1 MSTKK
6 KQDRMAWFKM
16 DAGKFLVDTLGYSPT
31 HRGIY
36 ASLMCLYWINGNRI
50 TEDETTLRRK
60 LGITTEEENQALKE
74 VLAEFFPGNDHRDL
88 DEQLEAVK
96 ETSRM
101 QSEKAK
107 SRHAARS
114 SAVDEDLTDF

>member
-1 MSTKK
+1 MSAKK

-16 DAGKFLVDTLGYSPT
+16 DAGKFLVDTLGYSPI

-36 ASLMCLYWINGNRI
+36 ASLMCLYWVNGNRI
-50 TEDETTLRRK
+50 TEDETSLRRK
-60 LGITTEEENQALKE
+60 LGITTEEEVQALAE
-74 VLAEFFPGNDHRDL
+74 VLAEFFPGNDHSDL
-88 DEQLEAVK
+88 DGQLEAVK

-107 SRHAARS
+107 ARHAVRPS
-114 SAVDEDLTDF
+114 TLEDDSPDF